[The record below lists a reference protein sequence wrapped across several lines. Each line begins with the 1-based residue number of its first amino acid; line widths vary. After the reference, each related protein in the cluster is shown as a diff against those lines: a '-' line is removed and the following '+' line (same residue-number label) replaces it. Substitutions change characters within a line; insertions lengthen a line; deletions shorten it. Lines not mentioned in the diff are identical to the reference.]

1 MGPSQGIRGSAILF
15 ITPRKKALSEI
26 KSKIIFL
33 QHAYAAPAGPGPVKY
48 DSEDQL
54 ELHSDTHSG
63 CCMEECCCV
72 VYFSRCRFTEVVAC
86 REERGRRM
94 IVPCDW
100 SAPSLSAV
108 VASDSACFNNSPEKN
123 GLKVFIGVVLTHSC
137 FHRGQ
142 YAALPQLCFTVCR
155 IPLFL
160 PLCVL
165 TQICVHLSLSGSM
178 RSGTFPDW
186 ARVAEGGTG

>member
-1 MGPSQGIRGSAILF
+1 MSNLTTGSASKPVMLGAQLTPSPLTFMDSLWIHHRGARTHLQGDMGPSQGIRGSAILF
-15 ITPRKKALSEI
+15 LTPRKKAVSEK

-33 QHAYAAPAGPGPVKY
+33 QHVYAAPAGPGPVKY

-72 VYFSRCRFTEVVAC
+72 VYFSKCRFTEVVAC

-100 SAPSLSAV
+100 STPSLSAV
-108 VASDSACFNNSPEKN
+108 VASDSACFNNSLEK
-123 GLKVFIGVVLTHSC
+123 
-137 FHRGQ
+137 
-142 YAALPQLCFTVCR
+142 TV
-155 IPLFL
+155 
-160 PLCVL
+160 
-165 TQICVHLSLSGSM
+165 
-178 RSGTFPDW
+178 
-186 ARVAEGGTG
+186 